1 MNWQF
6 FHCQPVLGI
15 FLSWRM
21 SSRQLE
27 TVCQRSETPWL
38 GESVK
43 IHIEGTISVRSQ
55 QFVLSLSWWSKM
67 NISSRILNRTT
78 CLARAEEWALVH
90 TVLSPGVSVDQRT
103 LGGPCGFMGSGSG
116 RGAAEAVR
124 IQAVLLLGGRR
135 LPQREMLVHAAC
147 PGVRQPEGSSRR
159 SISLIKSKRPCARLL
174 YWLFRNYC
182 EPPGANL

>member
-103 LGGPCGFMGSGSG
+103 LGGPCSFMGSGSG
-116 RGAAEAVR
+116 RGAAAGRVDPGCAAAGWAGAAAARNACSRGLSWCQTTRGLLSAVNFSNKEQKTLR
-124 IQAVLLLGGRR
+124 
-135 LPQREMLVHAAC
+135 
-147 PGVRQPEGSSRR
+147 
-159 SISLIKSKRPCARLL
+159 
-174 YWLFRNYC
+174 
-182 EPPGANL
+182 